1 MKAIEGGIL
10 QRLRHHW
17 TGELLNLE
25 CEAAVARNAVARA
38 PPGNEV
44 ERQRIAQEFEN
55 PQVRTKPIGTSIG
68 ESPFDDCTIL
78 AART

>member
-1 MKAIEGGIL
+1 MQPQRLGGAIEQMFAVGM
-10 QRLRHHW
+10 QRR
-17 TGELLNLE
+17 
-25 CEAAVARNAVARA
+25 EAAVARNAVARA